1 MIKIHIKTEVQ
12 RSSMDAKKIEILLE
26 AMESGSL
33 MAAAEKN
40 GYTPS
45 GLSHLLHRL
54 EEELGVKLAKR
65 NNRGI
70 ALSDEGVR
78 LLPYLRKCVN
88 AYKDLEREAGKL
100 GQKNA
105 EILHI
110 AAYASIAKNWM
121 PELIGLFSQNHP
133 EITVELEVV
142 GRQELYRSMK
152 NGKYNLIFACEDKSY
167 GYNFI
172 PLAEDRFFAVLPQ
185 SFEGNGSFPLKD
197 FENYPFIMPSYGE
210 DVEVHELFAKYG
222 ITPKLLPATADDP
235 VIIGMVAG
243 GMGVSMMSE
252 LVLQGSGENVKKL
265 SVEPAAFREL
275 GVVYKER
282 KLLSKAEKSFLDFV
296 RDYFRQK
303 AHNSL
308 IPDA

>member
-1 MIKIHIKTEVQ
+1 ME
-12 RSSMDAKKIEILLE
+12 AKKIEILLD

-33 MAAAEKN
+33 MGVAEKN

-54 EEELGVKLAKR
+54 EDELGVKLAER

-70 ALSDEGVR
+70 ALSDEGAR
-78 LLPYLRKCVN
+78 LLPYLKKYAD
-88 AYKDLEREAGKL
+88 AYKDLEKEAERLGKKQ
-100 GQKNA
+100 G
-105 EILHI
+105 ETLHI

-121 PELIGLFSQNHP
+121 PELIGGFTKSHP
-133 EITVELEVV
+133 EITPELEVV

-167 GYNFI
+167 GYNFL
-172 PLAEDRFFAVLPQ
+172 PLAQDPFLAVLPRN
-185 SFEGNGSFPLKD
+185 SEEKGSFPLKN

-210 DVEVHELFAKYG
+210 DVEVHELFSKYG
-222 ITPKLLPATADDP
+222 IKPKLLPATADDP

-252 LVLQGSGENVKKL
+252 LVLRGSGENVKKL
-265 SVEPAAFREL
+265 PVEPGAFREL
-275 GVVYKER
+275 GLVYKER
-282 KLLSKAEKSFLDFV
+282 KLLSEAEKKFLDFV
-296 RDYFRQK
+296 KNFFK
-303 AHNSL
+303 NIL
-308 IPDA
+308 T

>member
-1 MIKIHIKTEVQ
+1 MEP
-12 RSSMDAKKIEILLE
+12 KKIEILLE

-33 MAAAEKN
+33 MGVAEKN

-54 EEELGVKLAKR
+54 EDELGVKLADR

-70 ALSDEGVR
+70 ALSDEGLR

-88 AYKDLEREAGKL
+88 AYNDLEKEAERLWKKKG
-100 GQKNA
+100 
-105 EILHI
+105 ETLHI

-121 PELIGLFSQNHP
+121 PELIGAFSKKHP

-152 NGKYNLIFACEDKSY
+152 NGKYNLIFACEDKSS
-167 GYNFI
+167 GYNFMPI
-172 PLAEDRFFAVLPQ
+172 AQDPFFAVLPQ
-185 SFEGNGSFPLKD
+185 NSEESGSFPLKN
-197 FENYPFIMPSYGE
+197 FEKYPFIMPSYGE
-210 DVEVHELFAKYG
+210 DVEVHELFAEYG

-252 LVLQGSGENVKKL
+252 LVLRGSGENVKKL
-265 SVEPAAFREL
+265 PVEPGAFREL
-275 GVVYKER
+275 GLVYKER
-282 KLLSKAEKSFLDFV
+282 KLLSKTEKKFLDFAV
-296 RDYFRQK
+296 DFFQK
-303 AHNSL
+303 HLDLN
-308 IPDA
+308 IDI

>member
-1 MIKIHIKTEVQ
+1 
-12 RSSMDAKKIEILLE
+12 MDAKKIEILLE

-45 GLSHLLHRL
+45 GLSHLLQRL
-54 EEELGVKLAKR
+54 EEELGVKLAER

-70 ALSDEGVR
+70 ALSEEGTR
-78 LLPYLRKCVN
+78 LLPYLRNCVN
-88 AYKDLEREAGKL
+88 AYQDLEREAGKL
-100 GQKNA
+100 GQKKA

-121 PELIGLFSQNHP
+121 PELIGFFSQKHP

-152 NGKYNLIFACEDKSY
+152 SGKYNLIFACEDKSC

-185 SFEGNGSFPLKD
+185 SYDGDDCFPLKN
-197 FENYPFIMPSYGE
+197 FEKYPFIMPSYGE
-210 DVEVHELFAKYG
+210 DVEVHELFAEYG

-235 VIIGMVAG
+235 VIIGMVEG

-252 LVLQGSGENVKKL
+252 LVLHGSGEHVKKIP
-265 SVEPAAFREL
+265 VEPAAFREL
-275 GVVYKER
+275 GIVYKER
-282 KLLSKAEKSFLDFV
+282 KLLSKVERSFLDCV
-296 RDYFRQK
+296 RDYFHQK

-308 IPDA
+308 LPDA

>member
-1 MIKIHIKTEVQ
+1 
-12 RSSMDAKKIEILLE
+12 MDAKKIEILLE

-45 GLSHLLHRL
+45 GLSHLLQRL
-54 EEELGVKLAKR
+54 EEELGVKLAER

-70 ALSDEGVR
+70 ALSDEGAS

-88 AYKDLEREAGKL
+88 AYQDLEREAGKI
-100 GQKNA
+100 GQKKA

-121 PELIGLFSQNHP
+121 PELIGFFSQKHP

-152 NGKYNLIFACEDKSY
+152 SGKYNLIFACEDKSC

-185 SFEGNGSFPLKD
+185 SYDGDDCFPLKN
-197 FENYPFIMPSYGE
+197 FEKYPFIMPSYGE
-210 DVEVHELFAKYG
+210 DVEVHELFAEYG

-235 VIIGMVAG
+235 VIIGMVEG
-243 GMGVSMMSE
+243 GMGVSLMSE
-252 LVLQGSGENVKKL
+252 LVLRGSGEHVKKL
-265 SVEPAAFREL
+265 PIEPAAFREL
-275 GVVYKER
+275 GIVYKER
-282 KLLSKAEKSFLDFV
+282 KLLSKAERSFLDCV
-296 RDYFRQK
+296 RDYFHQK

-308 IPDA
+308 LPDA

>member
-1 MIKIHIKTEVQ
+1 MIKIHSKAEVQ
-12 RSSMDAKKIEILLE
+12 GSNMDAKKIEILLE

-33 MAAAEKN
+33 MAVAEKN

-45 GLSHLLHRL
+45 GLSHLLRRL
-54 EEELGVKLAKR
+54 EEELGVKLAER

-70 ALSDEGVR
+70 VLSDEGVR
-78 LLPYLRKCVN
+78 LLPYLRKYVN
-88 AYKDLEREAGKL
+88 AYQDLEKEAGRL
-100 GQKNA
+100 GQKKA

-121 PELIGLFSQNHP
+121 PELIGFFSQKHP

-152 NGKYNLIFACEDKSY
+152 SGKYNLIFACEDKTF
-167 GYNFI
+167 GYNFE
-172 PLAEDRFFAVLPQ
+172 PLAQDRFFAVLPQ
-185 SFEGNGSFPLKD
+185 NYEGKESFPLKD
-197 FENYPFIMPSYGE
+197 FEKYSFIMPSYGE
-210 DVEVHELFAKYG
+210 DVEVHELFAEYG

-235 VIIGMVAG
+235 VIIGMVEG

-252 LVLQGSGENVKKL
+252 LVLHGSGEHVKKL
-265 SVEPAAFREL
+265 PVEPAAFREL

-308 IPDA
+308 LPDA

>member
-1 MIKIHIKTEVQ
+1 
-12 RSSMDAKKIEILLE
+12 MDAKKIEILLE

-45 GLSHLLHRL
+45 GLSHLLQRL
-54 EEELGVKLAKR
+54 EEELGVKLAER

-70 ALSDEGVR
+70 ALSDEGAS
-78 LLPYLRKCVN
+78 LLPYLRKYVN
-88 AYKDLEREAGKL
+88 AYQDLEKEAGRL
-100 GQKNA
+100 GQKKA

-121 PELIGLFSQNHP
+121 PELIGFFSQKHP

-152 NGKYNLIFACEDKSY
+152 SGKYNLIFACEDKSC

-185 SFEGNGSFPLKD
+185 SYDGDDCFPLKN
-197 FENYPFIMPSYGE
+197 FEKYPFIMPSYGE
-210 DVEVHELFAKYG
+210 DVEVHELFAEYE

-235 VIIGMVAG
+235 VIIGMVEG

-252 LVLQGSGENVKKL
+252 LVLHGSGEHVKKL
-265 SVEPAAFREL
+265 PIEPAAFREL
-275 GVVYKER
+275 GIVYKER
-282 KLLSKAEKSFLDFV
+282 KLLSKAERSFLDCV
-296 RDYFRQK
+296 RDYFHQK

-308 IPDA
+308 LPDA